1 MFKTHY
7 VLLFFFLLLSK
18 ICIPG
23 LHISL
28 GVFLNFYELLLD
40 ECAELDAKIAYKL
53 AEDSS
58 ELGNSRLDDDLVKKL
73 REAKQHETAAA
84 TYFTEAKAVEEYAC
98 YVVNWMRTDQ
108 PQNPNPLVQ
117 QLLEHS
123 HTLKQNAEQE
133 VWDSMHS

>member
-1 MFKTHY
+1 MFSY
-7 VLLFFFLLLSK
+7 YFFLYLISK

-28 GVFLNFYELLLD
+28 GVFLKFYELLLD
-40 ECAELDAKIAYKL
+40 ECAELDEKIAYKL

-58 ELGNSRLDDDLVKKL
+58 ELGISRLDDLVKKL
-73 REAKQHETAAA
+73 REAKQHKTAAA

-98 YVVNWMRTDQ
+98 YVANWMGTDQ

-123 HTLKQNAEQE
+123 HTLKQKAEQE